1 MKETGKRKYDT
12 KIPERKLIGVMVKNK
27 RKSRCIRG
35 HILPSKRMICGK
47 TIRVCIVCRN
57 SRPSQK
63 KNYKRKHRK
72 QQAIKD
78 SKFPLITYLMG
89 VGKCTV

>member
-1 MKETGKRKYDT
+1 MNNTKIKYYT
-12 KIPERKLIGVMVKNK
+12 KIPEMKLIGVKVKNK
-27 RKSRCIRG
+27 RKSHCIRG
-35 HILPSKRMICGK
+35 HVLPPRGEKRG
-47 TIRVCIVCRN
+47 RVCITCGN
-57 SRPSQK
+57 SRPKTIEAK
-63 KNYKRKHRK
+63 KRYVRK